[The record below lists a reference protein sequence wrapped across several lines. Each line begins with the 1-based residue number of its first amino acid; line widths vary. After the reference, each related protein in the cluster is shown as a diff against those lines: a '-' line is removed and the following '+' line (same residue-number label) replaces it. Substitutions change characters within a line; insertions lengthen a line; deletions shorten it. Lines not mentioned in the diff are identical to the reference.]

1 MTGAW
6 GFCSGLGSPI
16 SFFFLCKFVLATLC
30 GFKAAE
36 RSDGLFCP
44 TGGPETLVL
53 TGSFEF
59 AGQAYESPE
68 KLKVNGKA
76 VW

>member
-1 MTGAW
+1 VQVFLAA
-6 GFCSGLGSPI
+6 LG
-16 SFFFLCKFVLATLC
+16 

-36 RSDGLFCP
+36 RSDGLFCS
-44 TGGPETLVL
+44 TGGPGTLVL

-59 AGQAYESPE
+59 TGQADELPE
-68 KLKVNGKA
+68 TLNVNGKA